1 MKLLKTIGKVIALPF
16 DLALI
21 LGKLLLIPIKLVS
34 VLLHGEFTEW
44 NKKRKFIVNSIKEMF
59 KAFKHNKD
67 YSSLY
72 SVGFTDE
79 NGNFYERIEMFK
91 ITKDS
96 VQNYIDYAKASLKQE
111 SA

>member
-44 NKKRKFIVNSIKEMF
+44 NKKRKFIVNSIK
-59 KAFKHNKD
+59 D
-67 YSSLY
+67 YSFLH

-79 NGNFYERIEMFK
+79 NGNFSERIETFK
-91 ITKDS
+91 VTSDS
-96 VQNYIDYAKASLKQE
+96 MQHYINYAKTSLKQE

>member
-1 MKLLKTIGKVIALPF
+1 MKLLKAVGKVLSLPF
-16 DLALI
+16 DLVLI
-21 LGKLLLIPIKLVS
+21 IGKLLLIPLVAIS
-34 VLLHGEFTEW
+34 KLLHGEFNEW

-67 YSSLY
+67 YSFLH

-79 NGNFYERIEMFK
+79 NGNFSERIETFK

-96 VQNYIDYAKASLKQE
+96 VQHYIDYAKTSLKQE

>member
-1 MKLLKTIGKVIALPF
+1 
-16 DLALI
+16 
-21 LGKLLLIPIKLVS
+21 
-34 VLLHGEFTEW
+34 
-44 NKKRKFIVNSIKEMF
+44 MF

-67 YSSLY
+67 YSFLH

-79 NGNFYERIEMFK
+79 NSNFYERIETFK

>member
-34 VLLHGEFTEW
+34 VLLHGEFIEW
-44 NKKRKFIVNSIKEMF
+44 NKKRKFIGNSIIEMF
-59 KAFKHNKD
+59 KAIKHNKD
-67 YSSLY
+67 YSSLF

-79 NGNFYERIEMFK
+79 DGNFSERIETFK
-91 ITKDS
+91 ITNDS
-96 VQNYIDYAKASLKQE
+96 AQHYINYVKTKV
-111 SA
+111 

>member
-34 VLLHGEFTEW
+34 VFIEW
-44 NKKRKFIVNSIKEMF
+44 NKKRKFIGNSIKEMF
-59 KAFKHNKD
+59 KAFKYNKD
-67 YSSLY
+67 YSFLY

-79 NGNFYERIEMFK
+79 NGNFSERIETFK
-91 ITKDS
+91 ITSDS
-96 VQNYIDYAKASLKQE
+96 MQHYINYAKTSLRQE

>member
-1 MKLLKTIGKVIALPF
+1 MKPLKTIGKVIALPF

-21 LGKLLLIPIKLVS
+21 LGKLSLIPIKLVS

-67 YSSLY
+67 YSFLHL
-72 SVGFTDE
+72 VGFTDE
-79 NGNFYERIEMFK
+79 NGNFYERIETFK